1 MNTPEDQIEVI
12 AGQLVAQGMLV
23 QILLSQLVLVSKDH
37 GAVLQ
42 QALADGIEVMQRNPH
57 LTTREKFGAV
67 RTIEDALDTLEQ
79 VRAAMPG
86 R

>member
-1 MNTPEDQIEVI
+1 MDKLEDQIEVI

-23 QILLSQLVLVSKDH
+23 QILLSQLVLASKDN

>member
-1 MNTPEDQIEVI
+1 MDTLEDQIEVI

-23 QILLSQLVLVSKDH
+23 QILLSQLVLVSKDN